1 MRLDLTSSQT
11 CSLMF
16 ARHEAQS
23 AISFWEIALRWFGRL
38 ALIALFTLPGCM
50 SAPPVNAEIVAHPD
64 KKGTQIEYFMRKPAG
79 VGPWPTIIFL
89 HGHQPILS
97 RVGGRAFVDWGVLD
111 RFAKK
116 GYLAVSVSLPGFGG
130 SSGPADFAG
139 PFTQHAVEAVLAKL
153 VAEQKAAPD
162 KVVIEGISLGAVTGA
177 LIASHDKPIAGLVL
191 ISGLYDMP
199 TFLAHPKSAA
209 AMSVKAA
216 AIEQTGGGDDAL
228 RARSALFLASRN
240 KANTLILSGGKD
252 DRTDANQAVLYADA
266 INATGGHARAHIYPQ
281 YGHAIPVQVRDAEI
295 DAFIDATLNR

>member
-1 MRLDLTSSQT
+1 
-11 CSLMF
+11 MF
-16 ARHEAQS
+16 ARHEARGVVP
-23 AISFWEIALRWFGRL
+23 FWEIAMHWFGRL
-38 ALIALFTLPGCM
+38 ALIASLTVMGCLPAT
-50 SAPPVNAEIVAHPD
+50 SVNAEITAHPD
-64 KKGTQIEYFMRKPAG
+64 KKGAQIEYFMRSPVG

-89 HGHQPILS
+89 HGHQPVLA
-97 RVGGRAFVDWGVLD
+97 RVGGKAFVDWGVLD

-116 GYLAVSVSLPGFGG
+116 GYLAVSVSLPGFSD

-139 PFTQHAVEAVLAKL
+139 PYTQHAVEAVLAKL
-153 VAEQKAAPD
+153 VADRQAAPD
-162 KVVIEGISLGAVTGA
+162 KIVIEGISLGAVTGA

-216 AIEQTGGGDDAL
+216 AIEQTGGGGDAL
-228 RARSALFLASRN
+228 RSRSALFLASRN

-281 YGHAIPVQVRDAEI
+281 YGHAIPVHAREAEI
-295 DAFIDATLNR
+295 DAFIDATLKP